1 MSPPLLCCSS
11 LRRDTLLW
19 AEAAEDGAAEDTPED
34 ESDLDRDSR
43 RSDREALVSRREPTS
58 RSLARSW
65 KEMVQGLFCHS

>member
-1 MSPPLLCCSS
+1 M
-11 LRRDTLLW
+11 LW

-65 KEMVQGLFCHS
+65 KEMVISYLILSFLREMFP